1 MLAPGVLMRGGE
13 IGIATSPALS
23 LRGGDLGAASV
34 YIDGAPVRFQTLG
47 TQQLGLGLVTSAIDQ
62 VSVVTGPSSALVSD
76 AGGGGVISYVTR
88 AGGAR
93 FAGTFRAASD
103 EVFANGAAVGY
114 NRFEASPRRPAAVTP
129 HLTWFVS
136 AALLGQGSDYR
147 GLGAADQ
154 PTYVMGGLD
163 TTVNVTKGDGSG
175 VQSVA
180 IPTFVQSSGQCAAE
194 SNDGFACQGLRWAMD
209 WSTARR
215 GQAKLLYTYGTGSS
229 LSITGVGSDLD
240 QRTYPGSVIGGP
252 SLYRGAVAIIPTRGR
267 ELDAGFATVLERRTA
282 LARQRVRRDR

>member
-1 MLAPGVLMRGGE
+1 
-13 IGIATSPALS
+13 
-23 LRGGDLGAASV
+23 V

-47 TQQLGLGLVTSAIDQ
+47 TEQLGVRLVTSGIDQ

-76 AGGGGVISYVTR
+76 ASGGGVISYVTR

-93 FAGTFRAASD
+93 FTGTFRAASD
-103 EVFANGAAVGY
+103 EAFGDATAVGY
-114 NRFEASPRRPAAVTP
+114 NRFEATLGGPLLTP

-163 TTVNVTKGDGSG
+163 TTVNITKGDGSG

-180 IPTFVQSSGQCAAE
+180 IPKFVQSSGQCAAE
-194 SNDGFACQGLRWAMD
+194 SNDDFACQGLRWAMD

-215 GQAKLLYTYGTGSS
+215 GQAKLLYTYGAGSS
-229 LSITGVGSDLD
+229 FSITGVGSDLD
-240 QRTYPGSVIGGP
+240 QRTNPGSVIGDP
-252 SLYRGAVAIIPTRGR
+252 SLYRGAVQSSRLAVVNWTQGLRS
-267 ELDAGFATVLERRTA
+267 ASNAA
-282 LARQRVRRDR
+282 LR